1 MEKRWV
7 DLLIVK
13 VVGLTASVGVGKAG
27 NQEQARKHIRK
38 LCAHLDTDFIRTVA
52 RNTEQLAQFSNDP
65 KYGMS
70 CMKLLY
76 SATPPFYAKQLAQ
89 FSNYLKYGMSCTK
102 LLYSEPHFS
111 TPNSWTISLMSPSML
126 CHA

>member
-1 MEKRWV
+1 M

-70 CMKLLY
+70 HLKLLYSVTPLFHAKQLDCFSDEPKYAMSCMKLLY
-76 SATPPFYAKQLAQ
+76 SATPLFRT
-89 FSNYLKYGMSCTK
+89 FLK
-102 LLYSEPHFS
+102 
-111 TPNSWTISLMSPSML
+111 N
-126 CHA
+126 